1 MSNVLSHERKRFS
14 SSKTKLNSTSNSTK
28 NQSLVI
34 VKSEE
39 KETKEEADKNTQ
51 AESLLKESHRLRSQ
65 IKLRQL
71 EDQISL
77 YEAQLRSVPQSD
89 GEAIFSARERRD
101 EALSELNIVRSQLG
115 LLPINIDGESDGQR
129 SSRTY
134 SSSLIND
141 VEVTKTVTFVDDPV
155 IAVVSN
161 KQLLESSSSLDDYES
176 RLRLFEARLL
186 DEKESL
192 KRREAAL
199 GTLVLKIQQDEEI
212 KKKKKEEEGG
222 RGEGNLHLLED
233 NHHDVRVMLSFDAS
247 PRANKVL
254 SRLPTSESSSLSLL
268 PQHVN
273 ALVPKISALEAAVTA
288 AAHQTSFSSAM
299 SLMNSTIASSL
310 PSNVP
315 ERAMLWDLVSTMVN
329 EPRASAPVRNSSYV
343 TFAHERDG
351 ERMPLLKTT
360 PNKQRENN
368 PITTTMIENGTSG
381 TITSS
386 SLTSS
391 TSSTSSSSS
400 STSSPRLPILSS
412 QSLINQKIALPNE
425 PISTNNTTAV
435 AHRPLL
441 SAQHGVSASVYKQH
455 SNSVSSIATSQPSL
469 PKAPQLASSSTTTT
483 TTSSSS
489 TAPTNYLAPLS
500 PSLGKPSRPR
510 SQPVQSW
517 GT

>member
-1 MSNVLSHERKRFS
+1 MSNVFSHERKRFS

-129 SSRTY
+129 SSRNY

-212 KKKKKEEEGG
+212 KKKKKEEERG

-315 ERAMLWDLVSTMVN
+315 ERAILWDLVSTMVN

-351 ERMPLLKTT
+351 ERMHLLKTT

-391 TSSTSSSSS
+391 TSSTSSSS

-441 SAQHGVSASVYKQH
+441 SEQHGVSASVYKQH

-510 SQPVQSW
+510 SQPIQSW

>member
-1 MSNVLSHERKRFS
+1 MSNVFTHERKRFS

-129 SSRTY
+129 SSRNY

-212 KKKKKEEEGG
+212 KKKKKEEERG

-315 ERAMLWDLVSTMVN
+315 ERAILWDLVSTMVN

-351 ERMPLLKTT
+351 ERMHLLKTT

-400 STSSPRLPILSS
+400 TSSPRLPILSS

-425 PISTNNTTAV
+425 PISTNNTTSV

-441 SAQHGVSASVYKQH
+441 SEQHGVSASVYKQH

-510 SQPVQSW
+510 SQPIQSW

>member
-1 MSNVLSHERKRFS
+1 
-14 SSKTKLNSTSNSTK
+14 
-28 NQSLVI
+28 VI

-161 KQLLESSSSLDDYES
+161 KQLLESSSSLDEYES

-315 ERAMLWDLVSTMVN
+315 ERAMLWVLVSTMVN

-351 ERMPLLKTT
+351 ERMHLLKTT

-391 TSSTSSSSS
+391 TSSTSSSS

-441 SAQHGVSASVYKQH
+441 SAQHGVSASIYKQH
-455 SNSVSSIATSQPSL
+455 SNSVSSIATSLPSL

>member
-1 MSNVLSHERKRFS
+1 
-14 SSKTKLNSTSNSTK
+14 
-28 NQSLVI
+28 
-34 VKSEE
+34 
-39 KETKEEADKNTQ
+39 
-51 AESLLKESHRLRSQ
+51 
-65 IKLRQL
+65 
-71 EDQISL
+71 
-77 YEAQLRSVPQSD
+77 
-89 GEAIFSARERRD
+89 
-101 EALSELNIVRSQLG
+101 
-115 LLPINIDGESDGQR
+115 
-129 SSRTY
+129 
-134 SSSLIND
+134 
-141 VEVTKTVTFVDDPV
+141 
-155 IAVVSN
+155 
-161 KQLLESSSSLDDYES
+161 
-176 RLRLFEARLL
+176 
-186 DEKESL
+186 
-192 KRREAAL
+192 
-199 GTLVLKIQQDEEI
+199 VLKIQQDEEI

-233 NHHDVRVMLSFDAS
+233 NHQDVRVMLSFDAS

-315 ERAMLWDLVSTMVN
+315 IRAILWDLVSTMVN

-351 ERMPLLKTT
+351 ERMHLLKTT

-391 TSSTSSSSS
+391 TSSTSS
-400 STSSPRLPILSS
+400 PRLPILSS
-412 QSLINQKIALPNE
+412 QSLINQKIALLNE

-483 TTSSSS
+483 TSSSSS